1 MKIGICPGSFD
12 PITRGHLDIIKRAS
26 SLFDKVI
33 VLVVHNPAK
42 HPSFTPEERVELIR
56 RSIGDFTNVEVDVY
70 GGLLAD
76 YCRAKGADAIIKG
89 LRAVS
94 DFEYE
99 FQISRLRDG
108 VFDDQ
113 RGKHVF
119 KFQHCQAGSAVWR
132 GYQRFRS
139 CSGAL

>member
-1 MKIGICPGSFD
+1 M
-12 PITRGHLDIIKRAS
+12 
-26 SLFDKVI
+26 
-33 VLVVHNPAK
+33 VHNPADTLL
-42 HPSFTPEERVELIR
+42 HSGERVDMIR

-99 FQISRLRDG
+99 FQMALTNKKAQSRLRDG
-108 VFDDQ
+108 VSDNQ
-113 RGKHVF
+113 RRKHVF
-119 KFQHCQAGSAVWR
+119 KFQHCQAGSAIWR
-132 GYQRFRS
+132 DISDFVPVQ
-139 CSGAL
+139 GAL